1 MIRYDIG
8 QEPAEIQKEK
18 QQKDVQKKKKK
29 KKKKMYFSHCAVLK

>member
-18 QQKDVQKKKKK
+18 QQKDVQKKKEKK
-29 KKKKMYFSHCAVLK
+29 RCILVTCAVLK